1 MTIKLVITDCDG
13 TLVTPDKRI
22 TPAAVAA
29 VKKLRNASIG
39 FTVTSSRPPVGMRML
54 VKPLGLT
61 LPLGP
66 FNGSS
71 MVTPDFAPI
80 TQHVIPPEA
89 CKRALAVLAQFSVD
103 AWIFTNDA
111 WVVTRDD
118 GKYVPHEQKTIDH
131 APVIVDDFA
140 PYLARICKIVGASG
154 EADNLKACES
164 AMQTALGDSALAVR
178 SQSYYLD
185 VTPPGQDKGSFVA
198 AMAQREGVALDEI
211 AVLGDM
217 QNDLAMF
224 KRAGLSIAMGNAT
237 DDIKAQASHV
247 TAANTEDGF
256 AKGIDW
262 ILERN
267 AS

>member
-1 MTIKLVITDCDG
+1 MTIKLVVTDCDG
-13 TLVTPDKRI
+13 TLVTPNKQI
-22 TPAAVAA
+22 TPAAIAA
-29 VKKLRNASIG
+29 VAKLRDAGIG

-54 VKPLGLT
+54 VKPLGLV

-80 TQHVIPPEA
+80 TQHVIPPDA
-89 CKRALAVLAQFSVD
+89 CKRALAVLAEFKVD
-103 AWIFTNDA
+103 AWIFTNDVWA
-111 WVVTRDD
+111 VTRDD

-131 APVIVDDFA
+131 APLIVDDFA
-140 PYLARICKIVGASG
+140 AYFSKACKIVGASG
-154 EADNLKACES
+154 DAENLQKCEA
-164 AMQTALGDSALAVR
+164 AMQAALGDSALAVR

-185 VTPPGQDKGSFVA
+185 ITPPGQDKGSFVA
-198 AMAQREGVALDEI
+198 AMAQRQGITTDEI

-224 KRAGLSIAMGNAT
+224 HTAGLSIAMGNAT

-247 TAANTEDGF
+247 TASNKEDGF

-262 ILERN
+262 ILAGNR
-267 AS
+267 

>member
-1 MTIKLVITDCDG
+1 MTIKLVVTDCDG
-13 TLVTPDKRI
+13 TLVTPDKQL
-22 TPAAVAA
+22 TPAAITA
-29 VKKLRNASIG
+29 VKKLRDAGIG

-71 MVTPDFAPI
+71 MVTPDFTPI
-80 TQHVIPPEA
+80 TQHVIPPDA
-89 CKRALAVLAQFSVD
+89 CKHALAVLAEFKVD
-103 AWIFTNDA
+103 AWVFTNDVWA
-111 WVVTRDD
+111 VMRDD
-118 GKYVPHEQKTIDH
+118 GKYVPHEQNTIDH
-131 APVIVDDFA
+131 EPLIVNDFA
-140 PYLARICKIVGASG
+140 PYFERACKIVGVSG
-154 EADNLKACES
+154 DEANLKRCEA
-164 AMQTALGDSALAVR
+164 AMQKALGDSALAVR

-185 VTPPGQDKGSFVA
+185 ITPPGQDKGSFVK
-198 AMAQREGVALDEI
+198 AMAQREGISTDEI

-224 KRAGLSIAMGNAT
+224 KRAGISIAMGNAT

-262 ILERN
+262 ILAKN
-267 AS
+267 G